1 MKYNFQEI
9 GERIRKLRKEKY
21 KNQEDFGDALR
32 EMDVP
37 ISRNTIS
44 GIENGVEGK
53 FSLDLLL
60 ACCKLFNCDIGYL
73 LGEYGDCK
81 TRDEQ
86 FILDETGLSAQSVE
100 RLLSKFSTPQNVFL
114 DALISSK
121 SFFEIDDLFYQ
132 YEAYI
137 QRCNRHTAWFVEN
150 QNELKKLDSD
160 SEEAALLRDKLGKGL
175 ITSGN
180 MEMSIIALEYQIS
193 LCFSEILKEYRKGQL
208 DILDQ

>member
-1 MKYNFQEI
+1 
-9 GERIRKLRKEKY
+9 
-21 KNQEDFGDALR
+21 
-32 EMDVP
+32 MDVP

-121 SFFEIDDLFYQ
+121 SFFVIDDLFYH
-132 YEAYI
+132 YEADI
-137 QRCNRHTAWFVEN
+137 QRCNRHTAWFVET
-150 QNELKKLDSD
+150 QNELEKLDSD

-175 ITSGN
+175 ITSGT

>member
-9 GERIRKLRKEKY
+9 GERIRKLRKGKY

-114 DALISSK
+114 DALISSE

-137 QRCNRHTAWFVEN
+137 RRCNRHTAWFVET
-150 QNELKKLDSD
+150 QKELERLDSD

-175 ITSGN
+175 ITSGT

-208 DILDQ
+208 DMLDQ

>member
-100 RLLSKFSTPQNVFL
+100 RLLSKFSIPQNVFL

-132 YEAYI
+132 YESYI
-137 QRCNRHTAWFVEN
+137 RRCNRHTAWFVET
-150 QNELKKLDSD
+150 QKELEKLDSD

-175 ITSGN
+175 ITSGT